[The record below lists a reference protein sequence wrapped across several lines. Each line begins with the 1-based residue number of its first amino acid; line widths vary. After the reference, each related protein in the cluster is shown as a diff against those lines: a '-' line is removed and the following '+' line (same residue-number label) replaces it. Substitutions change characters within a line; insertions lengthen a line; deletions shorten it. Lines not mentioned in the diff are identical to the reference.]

1 MTKPTY
7 KSTFSKVGAYIY
19 AAGIV
24 SFIASLLFR
33 FPVQEMPNV
42 VHAVILIA
50 AGYSGIGFLIY
61 FRRAVLPSMVQ
72 RIIYLLILL
81 HLSASAIL
89 HLYSIVLKS
98 NQWITVFPG
107 WYPYVAVVYFAIFS
121 RFCLKLKVE

>member
-1 MTKPTY
+1 MIHGV
-7 KSTFSKVGAYIY
+7 KST

-24 SFIASLLFR
+24 GLIGSLLFR

-42 VHAVILIA
+42 AHFVILIA

-61 FRRAVLPSMVQ
+61 FRRAVLPSMAQ
-72 RIIYLLILL
+72 RIVYVLILL

-89 HLYSIVLKS
+89 HLYSIVLES
-98 NQWITVFPG
+98 NQWMTVFPG
-107 WYPYVAVVYFAIFS
+107 WYPYLAVVYFGIFS